1 MERTGGIGVTPH
13 EMMGYYLGLRPR
25 IFYKVK
31 IHKYTHIN
39 NKLSD
44 LNIRYYKFSSN
55 FDT

>member
-1 MERTGGIGVTPH
+1 MERTGGVGVTPH